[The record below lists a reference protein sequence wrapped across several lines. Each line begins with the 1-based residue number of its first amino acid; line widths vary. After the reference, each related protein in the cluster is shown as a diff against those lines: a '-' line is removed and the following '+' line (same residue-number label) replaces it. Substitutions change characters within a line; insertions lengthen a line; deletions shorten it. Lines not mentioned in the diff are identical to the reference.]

1 LPLTW
6 LDLAGQAQLA
16 QLGLRGDVMLGGQ
29 WDATGGDALN
39 LRAELARTSGDLMLL
54 TEGMSTDSIQAGVR
68 QASLSINV
76 TGDQLAAALRWDS
89 ERAGTAQV
97 DVKSKLQRQGNSWVW
112 PEAAPLMGTLAV
124 QLPPVGAWSV
134 LAPPGWRL
142 RGTLDSRAVLSGT
155 RGAPQWRGSVQA
167 NDLAVRSV
175 ANGIDFSQGQLR
187 ASLDGQRL
195 VIDEFSLRGAGGKD
209 GGQLLVTGSVQWLA
223 SRLHIDLS
231 AQARALRLTTR
242 ADQRLVVSG
251 QLTAKLLEAHLSIQ
265 GTLKADSALF
275 LLPDDTAPELGSDVV
290 VRQAGKLNVTAV
302 SPPKRITTEVEL
314 TLEPGPD
321 FQVLGRGISTRLQ
334 GKLTLSTSARDT
346 TPSLSGTLRTVRGS
360 YQAYGQQLD
369 IEQGVLRFSGAYNNP
384 ALDILAIRPNL
395 TQRVGVQINGS
406 ALSPLVRL
414 YAEPDLPDAEKL
426 AWLVLGRSAANGGA
440 ETAVL
445 QQAALA
451 LLGGKGKGL
460 SASLAQAVGL
470 DELSLRGAASTD
482 TATLTLGK
490 RLSRDFYVAYEH
502 SLAGTLGTFSI
513 FYDLSRRLTLRAQA
527 GEQSAI
533 DLIFTLRYD

>member
-1 LPLTW
+1 
-6 LDLAGQAQLA
+6 
-16 QLGLRGDVMLGGQ
+16 
-29 WDATGGDALN
+29 
-39 LRAELARTSGDLMLL
+39 
-54 TEGMSTDSIQAGVR
+54 
-68 QASLSINV
+68 
-76 TGDQLAAALRWDS
+76 
-89 ERAGTAQV
+89 
-97 DVKSKLQRQGNSWVW
+97 
-112 PEAAPLMGTLAV
+112 
-124 QLPPVGAWSV
+124 
-134 LAPPGWRL
+134 
-142 RGTLDSRAVLSGT
+142 
-155 RGAPQWRGSVQA
+155 
-167 NDLAVRSV
+167 
-175 ANGIDFSQGQLR
+175 
-187 ASLDGQRL
+187 
-195 VIDEFSLRGAGGKD
+195 
-209 GGQLLVTGSVQWLA
+209 
-223 SRLHIDLS
+223 
-231 AQARALRLTTR
+231 
-242 ADQRLVVSG
+242 
-251 QLTAKLLEAHLSIQ
+251 
-265 GTLKADSALF
+265 
-275 LLPDDTAPELGSDVV
+275 V
-290 VRQAGKLNVTAV
+290 VRQTSQSQLVKT
-302 SPPKRITTEVEL
+302 PKRITTALAL
-314 TLEPGPD
+314 TLDPGPD
-321 FQVLGRGISTRLQ
+321 FQVRGRGISTRLE
-334 GKLTLSTSARDT
+334 GKLALSTSARDT

-384 ALDILAIRPNL
+384 AIDILAIRPNL
-395 TQRVGVQINGS
+395 TQRVGVQISGS

-513 FYDLSRRLTLRAQA
+513 FYDLSRRFTLRAQA